1 MQSLFKDLWIQ
12 IRQVRAIAKKDFFQ
26 IISSPMFFIILGV
39 SCFFWSF
46 VYVRSLIVFA
56 SQSLNMPV
64 QMAQEGGGMNI
75 HYHVFFPL
83 LAQVNLLLLFIVPA
97 LTMRLFAEERKLKTF
112 DLLMSSPLTS
122 FQIAIGK
129 FFAAYQCSLIIIVIS
144 FLYIWLTSFFADF
157 NWAMPLLSY
166 LGLMLITAVY
176 VSLGVL
182 ASSLSSSVVLSTIL
196 GVVFN
201 VFIWVMANQIKDL
214 LDHPVFFSVMDYLS
228 IPSHF
233 EQFVMGKFV
242 ISSFC
247 FFIIIIAFL
256 IFLTVKVIDVLRWR

>member
-1 MQSLFKDLWIQ
+1 MQSIFKNLWAQLRQ
-12 IRQVRAIAKKDFFQ
+12 IAAIAKKDFFQ

-56 SQSLNMPV
+56 SQSMSMPV

-83 LAQVNLLLLFIVPA
+83 LAQVNLMLLFIVPA
-97 LTMRLFAEERKLKTF
+97 LTMRLFAEEKKLKTF

-122 FQIAIGK
+122 TQIVVGK
-129 FFAAYQCSLIIIVIS
+129 FFAAYKCSLIIIFVS
-144 FLYIWLTSFFADF
+144 FLYILLASFFADF
-157 NWAMPLLSY
+157 NWVMPLLSY
-166 LGLMLITAVY
+166 LGLMLLTAVY
-176 VSLGVL
+176 VSLGIL

-196 GVVFN
+196 GVIFN
-201 VFIWVMANQIKDL
+201 VFIWVVTNQVKDL
-214 LDHPVFFSVMDYLS
+214 TNNSVFVSVMDYLS
-228 IPSHF
+228 VPMHF

-247 FFIIIIAFL
+247 FFIIVITFL
-256 IFLTVKVIDVLRWR
+256 IFITVKVIDVLRWR

>member
-1 MQSLFKDLWIQ
+1 MSSLFKKLWIY
-12 IRQVRAIAKKDFFQ
+12 IRQVMAIAIKDFFQ
-26 IISSPMFFIILGV
+26 IISSPMFFVILGV

-56 SQSLNMPV
+56 SESMAMSV
-64 QMAQEGGGMNI
+64 QRAQEGGGMNI
-75 HYHVFFPL
+75 HYYVFFPL

-97 LTMRLFAEERKLKTF
+97 LTMRLFSEERKMNTF

-122 FQIAIGK
+122 TQIVIGK
-129 FFAAYQCSLIIIVIS
+129 FCAAYKCSLIIVFVS
-144 FLYIWLTSFFADF
+144 FIYILLTAFFADF
-157 NWAMPLLSY
+157 SWKVPLLSY
-166 LGLMLITAVY
+166 LGLLLLTAVY

-182 ASSLSSSVVLSTIL
+182 ASSLSSSLVLSTIL
-196 GVVFN
+196 GVIFN
-201 VFIWVMANQIKDL
+201 VFIWIITNQIKDIS
-214 LDHPVFFSVMDYLS
+214 DNPIFIFIVDYLNV
-228 IPSHF
+228 PSHF

-247 FFIIIIAFL
+247 FFVIIITFL

>member
-1 MQSLFKDLWIQ
+1 MFNNLGVYVRQ
-12 IRQVRAIAKKDFFQ
+12 IMALTKKDFFQ

-56 SQSLNMPV
+56 SESMAMPV
-64 QMAQEGGGMNI
+64 QMAQEGGMNI
-75 HYHVFFPL
+75 HYYVFFPL

-97 LTMRLFAEERKLKTF
+97 LTMRLFSEERKLQTF

-122 FQIAIGK
+122 AQIVIGK
-129 FFAAYQCSLIIIVIS
+129 FCSAYKCSFIIISVS
-144 FLYIWLTSFFADF
+144 FIYILITSLFADF
-157 NWAMPLLSY
+157 NWTMPFLSY
-166 LGLMLITAVY
+166 LGLLLLTAVY

-182 ASSLSSSVVLSTIL
+182 ASALSSSLVLSTIL

-201 VFIWVMANQIKDL
+201 VFIWIITNQIKDISSN
-214 LDHPVFFSVMDYLS
+214 PIFSELVEYLN
-228 IPSHF
+228 IPMHF

-247 FFIIIIAFL
+247 FFIIIVTFL
-256 IFLTVKVIDVLRWR
+256 IFLTVKVIDILRWR

>member
-1 MQSLFKDLWIQ
+1 MSFFKSLGAQ
-12 IRQVRAIAKKDFFQ
+12 TRQTMSIAKKDFFQ

-46 VYVRSLIVFA
+46 MYVRSLITFA
-56 SQSLNMPV
+56 SQSMNMPV

-75 HYHVFFPL
+75 HYYVFFSL
-83 LAQVNLLLLFIVPA
+83 LAQVNLMLLFIVPA
-97 LTMRLFAEERKLKTF
+97 VTMKLFAEERKLKTF
-112 DLLMSSPLTS
+112 DLLLSAPLTS
-122 FQIAIGK
+122 TQIVIGK
-129 FFAAYQCSLIIIVIS
+129 FLAAYQCSFIIILVS
-144 FLYIWLTSFFADF
+144 FLYILMTSFFADF
-157 NWAMPLLSY
+157 NWTLPLLSY
-166 LGLMLITAVY
+166 LGLALLTAVY
-176 VSLGVL
+176 VSLGIL

-201 VFIWVMANQIKDL
+201 VFIWIVTNQLKDVI
-214 LDHPVFFSVMDYLS
+214 DSPVFVSVMDYLN

-242 ISSFC
+242 TSSFC
-247 FFIIIIAFL
+247 FFVIVISFI

>member
-1 MQSLFKDLWIQ
+1 VRSVFEKQWVYVWQ
-12 IRQVRAIAKKDFFQ
+12 IMAIAKKDFFQ
-26 IISSPMFFIILGV
+26 IISSSMFFIILGV

-46 VYVRSLIVFA
+46 VYVRSIIVFA
-56 SQSLNMPV
+56 SESLSMPV

-75 HYHVFFPL
+75 HYYVFFPL

-97 LTMRLFAEERKLKTF
+97 LTMRLFSEERKLRTF

-122 FQIAIGK
+122 TQIVIGK
-129 FFAAYQCSLIIIVIS
+129 FCSAYKCSFIIVSVS
-144 FLYIWLTSFFADF
+144 FIYILVTSLFADF
-157 NWAMPLLSY
+157 NWAMPFLSY
-166 LGLMLITAVY
+166 LGLLLLTAVY

-182 ASSLSSSVVLSTIL
+182 ASSLSSSLVLSTIL

-201 VFIWVMANQIKDL
+201 VFIWIIAGQIKDMS
-214 LDHPVFFSVMDYLS
+214 DNPVFVSVVDYLN
-228 IPSHF
+228 IPTHF

-247 FFIIIIAFL
+247 FFAIVITFL

>member
-1 MQSLFKDLWIQ
+1 MYSVFENLWIQ
-12 IRQVRAIAKKDFFQ
+12 TRQVQALAKKDFFQ
-26 IISSPMFFIILGV
+26 ILSSPMFFIILGL

-46 VYVRSLIVFA
+46 TYVRSLIIFA
-56 SQSLNMPV
+56 SQSLSMPV
-64 QMAQEGGGMNI
+64 QAMQEGGGMNI

-83 LAQVNLLLLFIVPA
+83 LAQVNLMLLFIVPA

-122 FQIAIGK
+122 IQIVTGK
-129 FFAAYQCSLIIIVIS
+129 FLAAYQCSLIILFVS
-144 FLYIWLTSFFADF
+144 FLYIWLTAVFADF
-157 NWAMPLLSY
+157 NWVMPFLSY
-166 LGLMLITAVY
+166 LGLMLLTAVY
-176 VSLGVL
+176 VSLGLL

-201 VFIWVMANQIKDL
+201 VFIWVITSHIKDIV
-214 LDHPVFFSVMDYLS
+214 DHPVFVSVMDYLN
-228 IPSHF
+228 IPVHF

-247 FFIIIIAFL
+247 FFIIVIAFL

>member
-1 MQSLFKDLWIQ
+1 MFSNLGVYV
-12 IRQVRAIAKKDFFQ
+12 RQVMALTKKDFLQ
-26 IISSPMFFIILGV
+26 IVSSPMFFIILGV

-46 VYVRSLIVFA
+46 VYARSLIVFA
-56 SQSLNMPV
+56 SESMAMPI
-64 QMAQEGGGMNI
+64 QRAQEGGGMNI
-75 HYHVFFPL
+75 YYYVFIPL

-97 LTMRLFAEERKLKTF
+97 LTMRLFSEERKLQTF

-122 FQIAIGK
+122 FQIVIGK
-129 FFAAYQCSLIIIVIS
+129 FCSAYKCSLIIISVS
-144 FLYIWLTSFFADF
+144 FIYILITSLFADF
-157 NWAMPLLSY
+157 SWTMPLLSY
-166 LGLMLITAVY
+166 LGLLFLTAVY

-182 ASSLSSSVVLSTIL
+182 ASALSSSLVLSTIL

-201 VFIWVMANQIKDL
+201 VFIWIITDQIKDIS
-214 LDHPVFFSVMDYLS
+214 DNPIFSELVEYLN
-228 IPSHF
+228 IPMHF

-247 FFIIIIAFL
+247 FFVIVVAFL

>member
-1 MQSLFKDLWIQ
+1 MQSIFENLWVQ
-12 IRQVRAIAKKDFFQ
+12 IRQVAAITKKDFFQ

-56 SQSLNMPV
+56 NQSLSMPV

-83 LAQVNLLLLFIVPA
+83 LAQVNLMLLFIVPA
-97 LTMRLFAEERKLKTF
+97 LTMRLFAEEKKLKTF

-122 FQIAIGK
+122 SQIVVGK
-129 FFAAYQCSLIIIVIS
+129 FCAAYKCSLVIIFVS
-144 FLYIWLTSFFADF
+144 FLYIWFTSFFADF
-157 NWAMPLLSY
+157 TWVMPFLSY
-166 LGLMLITAVY
+166 LGLMLLTAVY
-176 VSLGVL
+176 VALGVL

-201 VFIWVMANQIKDL
+201 VFIWIMTNQLKDII
-214 LDHPVFFSVMDYLS
+214 DHPIFVSVMDYLS
-228 IPSHF
+228 IPMHF

-247 FFIIIIAFL
+247 FFIIIITFL
-256 IFLTVKVIDVLRWR
+256 IFLTIKVIDVLRWR

>member
-1 MQSLFKDLWIQ
+1 
-12 IRQVRAIAKKDFFQ
+12 
-26 IISSPMFFIILGV
+26 V

-46 VYVRSLIVFA
+46 VYVRSIIVFA
-56 SQSLNMPV
+56 SDSLSMPV
-64 QMAQEGGGMNI
+64 QMAQVGGGMNI
-75 HYHVFFPL
+75 HYYVFFPL

-97 LTMRLFAEERKLKTF
+97 LTMRLFSEERKLRTF

-122 FQIAIGK
+122 TQIVIGK
-129 FFAAYQCSLIIIVIS
+129 FCSAYKCSFIIVSVS
-144 FLYIWLTSFFADF
+144 FIYILVTSLFADF
-157 NWAMPLLSY
+157 NWAMPFLSY
-166 LGLMLITAVY
+166 LGLLLLTAVY

-182 ASSLSSSVVLSTIL
+182 ASSLSSSLVLSTIL

-201 VFIWVMANQIKDL
+201 VFIWIIAGQIKDMS
-214 LDHPVFFSVMDYLS
+214 DNPVFVSVVDYLN
-228 IPSHF
+228 IPTHF

-247 FFIIIIAFL
+247 FFAIVITFL